1 MPVKGRAICT
11 LLTLGGLLLGG
22 CASTWDHA
30 RRAPAAAIS
39 PRSSW
44 KARGSVSDAE
54 GAIDGNPTTAAVTG
68 RQYQQAYIT
77 IDLGKP
83 CVFNMVAVQHGAD
96 QFGFARRLGLWTS
109 LDGQTFTKIHEVPGT
124 RRITYILPIKPIL
137 ARYVKLQVVTAGV
150 RPWSVAEIYLQ

>member
-1 MPVKGRAICT
+1 MPVKGRAIGT

-22 CASTWDHA
+22 CASTWDH

-39 PRSSW
+39 PRSAW
-44 KARGSVSDAE
+44 KAQGSVSDVAE
-54 GAIDGNPTTAAVTG
+54 AIDGNPTTAAVTG
-68 RQYQQAYIT
+68 TQYQQAYIT

-109 LDGQTFTKIHEVPGT
+109 LDGQTFTKVHEVPGT
-124 RRITYILPIKPIL
+124 RRITYMLPIKPIL
-137 ARYVKLQVVTAGV
+137 ARYVKLQVVVAGL
-150 RPWSVAEIYLQ
+150 RPWSVAEIHLQ